1 MSNRIPIQNVYY
13 LLAYA
18 WDYFRE
24 GEEVHL
30 SSVNCPDIHN
40 LLTSVLC
47 NGIRQLATRGI
58 DKGYQP
64 RVEETPRLRGKI
76 DVLKSY
82 QRMTNLAGRMLC
94 EFDELTSD
102 TIPNQILRTTCEQLG
117 KYSLYL
123 SKVNQVNLRRSIH
136 LLRDI
141 STIRLTR
148 GSFYRVQL
156 HRNNRHYRFLLSICR
171 LLSEVLLPEEKSGE
185 LRFRN
190 ILEDEVV
197 MNRIFERFVL
207 RFASRHCVGAR
218 VRSMNIS
225 WVGEWD
231 SEVDAVLPGMKTDV
245 TIEYPDKRTILD
257 CKFYKSAL
265 VTRHDRH
272 RLHSNHLYQLNAYLQ
287 NKSHEEGWDD
297 VKGILLYPA
306 VSHDLHLNFKL
317 LGHQFRIE
325 SIDLD
330 QPWASIHEQLL
341 NILM

>member
-1 MSNRIPIQNVYY
+1 MSKAIPIENVYY

-30 SSVNCPDIHN
+30 STANCPDIHN

-64 RVEETPRLRGKI
+64 LVEETPRLRGRI
-76 DVLKSY
+76 DLLKSH
-82 QRMTNLAGRMLC
+82 QRMTNLAGRMVC

-102 TIPNQILRTTCEQLG
+102 TIPNRILRTTCEHLR
-117 KYSLYL
+117 KHSDCL
-123 SKVNQVNLRRSIH
+123 SKENQAHVRRSID

-141 STIRLTR
+141 STIRLASS
-148 GSFYRVQL
+148 SFHRVQL

-171 LLSEVLLPEEKSGE
+171 LLFEILLPEEKSGE

-207 RFASRHCVGAR
+207 RFASRHCVGAK
-218 VRSMNIS
+218 VRSMNID

-231 SEVDAVLPGMKTDV
+231 SEVDTVLPGMKTDV
-245 TIEYPDKRTILD
+245 TIEYPGKRTILD

-287 NKSHEEGWDD
+287 NKSREAGWDD
-297 VKGILLYPA
+297 VNGILLYPA
-306 VSHDLHLNFKL
+306 VSHNLHLTFTL
-317 LGHQFRIE
+317 LGHQIRIE

-330 QPWASIHEQLL
+330 QPWPSIHEQLL
-341 NILM
+341 RILV